1 MSDLY
6 SKIPQPLQNIGCQEL
21 TAKGGKGGW
30 VRKRHFANKLK
41 IFRWPKVYLV
51 ISEGC
56 IYYFRN
62 EFCKCPSGK
71 FSLFGFNSVTR
82 ASGIK
87 ESEAI
92 FPFKIDHTHK
102 NEFKSYFFAC
112 SSGKEMKEWM
122 KAIKEELTIANDS
135 QKREGD
141 YYYTQGFSLKTEQ
154 TSEAQGLS
162 NDSGFGHSCDGDS
175 SSITYKDI
183 EEDIYDNPT
192 SCQLPKDYGSYTKR
206 VDEASDDEIIPDDGP
221 PPLPVRQRA
230 GSVQKKRRK
239 RTKKKKVGEDVP
251 DISKVTVSDRE
262 SDPGKIAAGAL
273 AAEMKNLFGNKKP
286 GEKKCVET
294 LPRELP
300 VEPPVEAAADD
311 DEEEED
317 DEGDNYWKSIH
328 FEGEKEKAS
337 EIIRDIGVN
346 GVFLVRGGEQG
357 QVLVVFADN
366 MPTKYRI
373 QVQDEKYFLAQSG
386 PKADSLE
393 ELLFEYFTHDLP
405 NNKIKLTTPFQLYSP
420 PD

>member
-1 MSDLY
+1 M
-6 SKIPQPLQNIGCQEL
+6 INICFAGCQEL
-21 TAKGGKGGW
+21 TAKGAKGGW

-154 TSEAQGLS
+154 TPEAQGLS

-175 SSITYKDI
+175 LSITYKDI
-183 EEDIYDNPT
+183 EEDIYDNPI

-221 PPLPVRQRA
+221 PPLPVRQKA
-230 GSVQKKRRK
+230 GSVQKKRR

-286 GEKKCVET
+286 GEKKRVET
-294 LPRELP
+294 PPHEIP

-317 DEGDNYWKSIH
+317 DEGDNYWKSIY

-346 GVFLVRGGEQG
+346 GVFLIRGGEQG

-373 QVQDEKYFLAQSG
+373 QVRDEKYFLSQSG

-420 PD
+420 SD